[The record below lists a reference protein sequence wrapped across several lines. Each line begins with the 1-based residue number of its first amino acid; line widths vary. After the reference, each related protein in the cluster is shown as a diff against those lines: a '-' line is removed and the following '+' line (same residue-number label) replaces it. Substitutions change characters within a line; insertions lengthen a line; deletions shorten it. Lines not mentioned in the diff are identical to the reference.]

1 MKHIC
6 NAVDAG
12 TTTSYE
18 HGYQTG
24 NQKKKKKERGGE
36 GVESEDTENRYTILC
51 SLHLIVLGKFSSGE
65 QSLKDMLFIMSVVSS
80 IQKNSICD

>member
-1 MKHIC
+1 MPLMLVQPPHMNMVTKQ
-6 NAVDAG
+6 A
-12 TTTSYE
+12 T
-18 HGYQTG
+18 
-24 NQKKKKKERGGE
+24 KKKKKERGGE

-80 IQKNSICD
+80 IQKKFYL

>member
-1 MKHIC
+1 MPLMLVQPPHMNMVTKQ
-6 NAVDAG
+6 A
-12 TTTSYE
+12 TK
-18 HGYQTG
+18 
-24 NQKKKKKERGGE
+24 KKKKKERGGE